1 MKINSK
7 AETLKKLN
15 LKYSTIPKLEIFKC
29 EDYLLNKDKILF
41 TINRIFGGKLV
52 AIRSSFQMKIH
63 QQNLM
68 LENIKA
74 F

>member
-41 TINRIFGGKLV
+41 TINRIFGG
-52 AIRSSFQMKIH
+52 
-63 QQNLM
+63 
-68 LENIKA
+68 
-74 F
+74 